1 MLNVC
6 RGGEEEI
13 TGGRTLQLTFIMRL
27 GLSDNLPVTD
37 DEKNTN
43 SVCVFRVLSALL
55 LCRGMSRGMSKGGS
69 EIRRTRYQSCI
80 KISLSLTGLL
90 VSFLSLGSVTSKRY

>member
-6 RGGEEEI
+6 REGEVEI

-55 LCRGMSRGMSKGGS
+55 LAEGCREGPANGGKLGG
-69 EIRRTRYQSCI
+69 TA
-80 KISLSLTGLL
+80 ISLVL
-90 VSFLSLGSVTSKRY
+90 KPAYR

>member
-6 RGGEEEI
+6 RGGEVEI

-27 GLSDNLPVTD
+27 GLSDNSPVTN

-55 LCRGMSRGMSKGGS
+55 LAEGYREG
-69 EIRRTRYQSCI
+69 
-80 KISLSLTGLL
+80 
-90 VSFLSLGSVTSKRY
+90 